1 MSTRPLPD
9 ETIDTLIASRL
20 PDWLSAA
27 KPEQL
32 DGLHR
37 ALRAQQRTQHEV
49 RALLGQIQPLDEFAA
64 PLLSEA
70 LDKRVQPSLD
80 VRRSMLRREVQI
92 RFPSGVGWVPD
103 GILTRSFENSLLASA
118 LHNFDRAETSKVAW
132 QAASAVVDAQGNTL
146 ALQPRAFAGLCR
158 SLDLGG
164 LYQQHLKGVLFGN
177 DAVRRNNEA
186 LLERG
191 WREGLEAAAWLA
203 RLKGDIDEHMLAEL
217 QKVCAAMPQSA
228 TLTALDMRLLG
239 RKIQGVV
246 VFQVPVKEGADA
258 QLAQLIAWIPD
269 DPQGVLSVHRSWS
282 ELFKA
287 LGKRFRK
294 ADYWSFFQ
302 RFVSVKD
309 RVHFAQVLKRLLA
322 EGGPQD
328 TIELDGRRQ
337 SVGGALF
344 AHLRQ
349 VQVDTLLDD
358 AKVLAVPTSLVDSA
372 ERDRRLHW
380 LKGLGLD
387 ILGIASFFVPE
398 LGLPLLAITAEQLTE
413 EVYEGYR
420 DWELGDREA
429 ALGHLVAVA
438 QNVAMLGLTVG
449 ASKVLERVAQV
460 DELAPIQN
468 ADGELRLARA
478 DLPGYATQELAL
490 APGERAIHDGH
501 AYQGVEEMTY
511 RLGDDPDVAAVA
523 HPNRPE
529 APTIALEDNGAG
541 GVRHALESAQQ
552 WQGEGMLIRR
562 LGRGLRQVSDDMAGP
577 LLRSIGMDEA
587 QLRRLHLENAPAP
600 ARLYDAAQRYQL
612 HASFPKLRGAAFE
625 AHVQEQQATP
635 VPAAQPLHRDF
646 PSLTTRAGQELL
658 DQANADQLQQLLE
671 QGRVPLGL
679 AERARWQLRDARL
692 DRACAGFEQAA
703 AVVQDTEQLA
713 LGLLQAWSPWD
724 NSVRV
729 EVRDGQF
736 DGQLLAQVGDSL
748 ASQTRRMI
756 KTAKGYLAVDAQG
769 TPMPGAYATDDLFQA
784 LLWHLD
790 APQRLQLGE
799 AASSAR
805 HLASA
810 LAERAFAQREQ
821 AARLIGMAPIG
832 TGLRPAQRLGDG
844 RIGYPLSGRPEGS
857 RLALLRGYQQVFP
870 TLSDV
875 EVETYLETVRQ
886 RGEGLWDHLRNL
898 QQLMIRLNQSLD
910 TWRRE
915 ATRVPMLERRRL
927 VARRIRHCW
936 RRKRAEQDGQYRL
949 IIDSERLDSLPIL
962 PEGVTFEHVT
972 QLTLRRLNLPTIDAD
987 FLSRFANLRS
997 LDLRDN
1003 LIDSIPDG
1011 LQVLTQLTELRLAG
1025 NQIVIDEAGMARL
1038 SVLTQLRTLDLAH
1051 NPIGR
1056 LPPLGPL
1063 ENLQRLSLRGTGLAE
1078 LPVEVYMH
1086 PQLEDIDLR
1095 DNNINDMSPSL
1106 ARSRRRLAG
1115 LSLHDNPLPE
1125 ATQAALRTTMGED
1138 AAVALPLRRHVPG
1151 GQESLELWLAGST
1164 DVERTVRERQ
1174 WTGLVHEPGSSDL
1187 MRFLHDLGR
1196 SRDYAMQG
1204 LDLRR
1209 RVWQVIDACV
1219 QNSEVREAIFQQA
1232 AGPRTCSDQ
1241 MLLILSLLEVRAL
1254 VATRTAGL
1262 APAAVG
1268 PALTQLGR
1276 ELYRLD
1282 EVDRIAAQ
1290 HIQQTRATNPYGLLD
1305 EVEVH
1310 LAYRAGLVRPLGLPA
1325 QSRYMYHRMFSDV
1338 GDTQLR
1344 AASTAI
1350 LQAETDTRIAESLV
1364 QRSFWQDYL
1373 RNTQPDAFET
1383 LNQPYH
1389 DRLEAL
1395 MAEVESAP
1403 EQSVLENIE
1412 ALAEERSAAEHELV
1426 LAFTLSMLDAHPWV
1440 GG

>member
-1 MSTRPLPD
+1 MPTRSLPD

-20 PDWLSAA
+20 PNWLSAA
-27 KPEQL
+27 TPEQL
-32 DGLHR
+32 DALHR
-37 ALRAQQRTQHEV
+37 ALRAQQHTQHAV
-49 RALLGQIQPLDEFAA
+49 RALLGQIQPLEEFAA

-70 LDKRVQPSLD
+70 LDKQVQPSLD

-92 RFPSGVGWVPD
+92 RFPSSVGWAPD
-103 GILTRSFENSLLASA
+103 GIVMRSFEHSLLASA
-118 LHNFDRAETSKVAW
+118 LHNFERAETSKVAW
-132 QAASAVVDAQGNTL
+132 RAASAVLDAEGNTL
-146 ALQPRAFAGLCR
+146 ALQPRVFAGLCR
-158 SLDLGG
+158 TLDLGG
-164 LYQQHLKGVLFGN
+164 LYQQHLKHVLFGN
-177 DAVRRNNEA
+177 DAIRRHNEA
-186 LLERG
+186 LLEQG
-191 WREGLEAAAWLA
+191 WREGLEATAWLA
-203 RLKGDIDEHMLAEL
+203 RLKGDIDEHMLAAL
-217 QKVCAAMPQSA
+217 QKVCASPSQPAS
-228 TLTALDMRLLG
+228 LTALDIRLLG
-239 RKIQGVV
+239 RRIQGVV
-246 VFQVPVKEGADA
+246 VFQMPGQEGAEG
-258 QLAQLIAWIPD
+258 QPEQLIAWIPD
-269 DPQGVLSVHRSWS
+269 DPQGALSVHSSWS

-287 LGKRFRK
+287 LGRRFRQ
-294 ADYWSFFQ
+294 AGYWSFFQ

-309 RVHFAQVLKRLLA
+309 RVHFAQVLERLLA
-322 EGGPQD
+322 QGGPQVA
-328 TIELDGRRQ
+328 IELDGRWQ
-337 SVGGALF
+337 PVAGPLF

-358 AKVLAVPTSLVDSA
+358 AKVLAVPTSLVDSV

-387 ILGIASFFVPE
+387 VLGIASFFVPE

-438 QNVAMLGLTVG
+438 QNLALLGVTAG

-460 DELAPIQN
+460 DELAPLRG
-468 ADGELRLARA
+468 ADGQLRLARA
-478 DLPGYATQELAL
+478 DLPGYATQEVAL
-490 APGERAIHDGH
+490 AHGERATLDGQT
-501 AYQGVEEMTY
+501 YQGIEGTTY
-511 RLGDDPDVAAVA
+511 RLGDDPDVAAAA

-529 APTIALEDNGAG
+529 ASTIALEDNGAG
-541 GVRHALESAQQ
+541 GLRHALEPAQQ

-587 QLRRLHLENAPAP
+587 QIRRLHLENAPAP

-612 HASFPKLRGAAFE
+612 HDSFPKLRGAAFE
-625 AHVQEQQATP
+625 AHVQELQATP

-671 QGRVPLGL
+671 HGRVPLAL

-724 NSVRV
+724 SSVRI

-736 DGQLLAQVGDSL
+736 DGQVLAQVGDSL

-769 TPMPGAYATDDLFQA
+769 TPMPSAYATDDLFQA

-799 AASSAR
+799 AARSAR
-805 HLASA
+805 HLADA
-810 LAERAFAQREQ
+810 LAARAFAQREQ

-844 RIGYPLSGRPEGS
+844 RIGYLLSGRPEGS
-857 RLALLRGYQQVFP
+857 RRALLRGYQQVFP

-875 EVETYLETVRQ
+875 EVEAYLETVRQ

-898 QQLMIRLNQSLD
+898 QQQMISLNQSLG

-915 ATRVPMLERRRL
+915 IIRAPMIERRRL
-927 VARRIRHCW
+927 IAQRIRHCW
-936 RRKRAEQDGQYRL
+936 RRKRVEHDGTYRL
-949 IIDSERLDSLPIL
+949 IIDSERLDSLPTL

-972 QLTLRRLNLPTIDAD
+972 QLTLRRLNLQAIDAD

-1003 LIDSIPDG
+1003 LIDSIPEG
-1011 LQVLTQLTELRLAG
+1011 LQLLTQLTELHLAG

-1063 ENLQRLSLRGTGLAE
+1063 ENLQRLSLRGTGLVE

-1095 DNNINDMSPSL
+1095 DNNISDMSPTL

-1115 LSLHDNPLPE
+1115 LSLHDNALPE
-1125 ATQAALRTTMGED
+1125 TAQATLRTAMGED
-1138 AAVALPLRRHVPG
+1138 AAVIVPLRRHAPG

-1164 DVERTVRERQ
+1164 DAQRTVREGQ
-1174 WTGLVHEPGSSDL
+1174 WNGLLHEPGSSDL

-1254 VATRTAGL
+1254 VATRTIGL

-1282 EVDRIAAQ
+1282 EVDSIAAR
-1290 HIQQTRATNPYGLLD
+1290 HIQQARIANPYGLHD

-1310 LAYRAGLVRPLGLPA
+1310 LAYRAGLVKPLGLPA

-1338 GDTQLR
+1338 GEAELR
-1344 AASTAI
+1344 RASTAI
-1350 LQAETDTRIAESLV
+1350 LQAETNARIAASLV

-1373 RNTQPDAFET
+1373 RNTQAEAFET

-1389 DRLEAL
+1389 ERLEAL
-1395 MAEVESAP
+1395 MAEVESSP
-1403 EQSVLENIE
+1403 EQGVLDDIQT
-1412 ALAEERSAAEHELV
+1412 LAEERSTAERELV
-1426 LAFTLSMLDAHPWV
+1426 LGFTLSMLDAHPWV